1 MGVAAPGEPDGS
13 TEGLKDFLAPPSMAQ
28 YGLQSP
34 RQSLSYPE
42 RGLLLT
48 GEAFSPTEKTRYWGQ
63 GDLRAV
69 SEVTGN
75 KAVGVR
81 LGHQVAAGHLPTKY
95 LLTLKVV
102 DATTGKFVG
111 YECPCGTFLTTS
123 SE

>member
-1 MGVAAPGEPDGS
+1 
-13 TEGLKDFLAPPSMAQ
+13 MAQ
-28 YGLQSP
+28 YDL
-34 RQSLSYPE
+34 LSVPQPISYTE
-42 RGLLLT
+42 RGLVLT
-48 GEAFSPTEKTRYWGQ
+48 GEAFSPVEKTRYWVQ
-63 GDLRAV
+63 ADLRSV
-69 SEVTGN
+69 VEVTGH

-102 DATTGKFVG
+102 DATTQKFVG